1 MKENRITISSY
12 SEHWFCTH
20 VQGQLAHN
28 TENGYR
34 NLIFNHIMPHF
45 KSTALTEL
53 TEKKIQNFYKKL
65 SDQGLSSRSVWC
77 IHLLLR
83 RILDE
88 ACRDGLLTENP
99 AAGINVPHEETQPA
113 MQLRSG
119 QIRRYLE
126 IAKAL
131 NVYTILYVGLTSG
144 LRQGELI
151 SLPWAAFDM
160 SAKRL
165 HLQKRWINLSDT
177 AAQVLAEEHRRHP
190 QSPYMFLDSK
200 TNQPYTPHRLY
211 YLHRRILK
219 QAHLPAIS
227 FRDLQTSAKEMRL

>member
-1 MKENRITISSY
+1 MKTTCITVSSY
-12 SEHWFCTH
+12 FENWFHTH
-20 VQGQLAHN
+20 VQRQLAYN

-34 NLIFNHIMPHF
+34 NLIFNHIIPHF
-45 KSTALTEL
+45 KSMALAEL
-53 TEKKIQNFYKKL
+53 TDKKIQNFYNKL
-65 SDQGLSSRSVWC
+65 SDQDLSSRSVWC
-77 IHLLLR
+77 VHLLLR

-99 AAGINVPHEETQPA
+99 AVGINVPHEEAQPA
-113 MQLRSG
+113 MRLRSG

-126 IAKAL
+126 TAKEL
-131 NVYTILYVGLTSG
+131 DIYSILYVGLTSG
-144 LRQGELI
+144 LRQGELT

-160 SAKRL
+160 STKRL

>member
-1 MKENRITISSY
+1 MKAPCITISSY
-12 SEHWFCTH
+12 SESWFYNH

-28 TENGYR
+28 TENGYQ

-45 KSTALTEL
+45 KSSALTEL

-77 IHLLLR
+77 VHLLLR

-99 AAGINVPHEETQPA
+99 AAGINVPHEENQPA
-113 MQLRSG
+113 MRLRTG

-126 IAKAL
+126 VAKEL
-131 NVYTILYVGLTSG
+131 DVYPILYVGLTSG

-160 SAKRL
+160 STKRL
-165 HLQKRWINLSDT
+165 RLQKRWINLSDT
-177 AAQVLAEEHRRHP
+177 AVQVLAEEHRRHP
-190 QSPYMFLDSK
+190 QSPHMFLDSK
-200 TNQPYTPHRLY
+200 TGQPYTPHRLY

-219 QAHLPAIS
+219 QVHLPTIS
-227 FRDLQTSAKEMRL
+227 FRDLQTSVKEMRL

>member
-1 MKENRITISSY
+1 MKETQITISNY
-12 SEHWFCTH
+12 SKNWFYSH

-77 IHLLLR
+77 VHLLLR

-113 MQLRSG
+113 MRLRSG

-126 IAKAL
+126 TAKEL
-131 NVYTILYVGLTSG
+131 DVYPILHVGLTSG

-160 SAKRL
+160 STKRL
-165 HLQKRWINLSDT
+165 RLQKRWINLSDAT
-177 AAQVLAEEHRRHP
+177 AQVLIEEHRRHP
-190 QSPYMFLDSK
+190 QSPHIFLDSK

-219 QAHLPAIS
+219 QTHLPVIS
-227 FRDLQTSAKEMRL
+227 FRDLQTSTKEMRL

>member
-1 MKENRITISSY
+1 MKETNITISSY
-12 SEHWFCTH
+12 SEKWFFIH
-20 VQGQLAHN
+20 VLGQLAHN

-34 NLIFNHIMPHF
+34 NLIFSHIMPHF

-53 TEKKIQNFYKKL
+53 TERKIQNFYKKL
-65 SDQGLSSRSVWC
+65 SDQGLSPRSVWC
-77 IHLLLR
+77 VHLLLR

-99 AAGINVPHEETQPA
+99 AAGINVPHDETQPA
-113 MQLRSG
+113 MRLRSG

-126 IAKAL
+126 TAKEL
-131 NVYTILYVGLTSG
+131 NVYPILYVGLTSG

-160 SAKRL
+160 STKRL
-165 HLQKRWINLSDT
+165 RLQKRWINLSAT
-177 AAQVLAEEHRRHP
+177 MAQVLTEEHRRHP
-190 QSPYMFLDSK
+190 KSPHLFLDSK
-200 TNQPYTPHRLY
+200 TGQPYTPHRLY
-211 YLHRRILK
+211 YLHRRILA
-219 QAHLPAIS
+219 QAHLPVIS

>member
-1 MKENRITISSY
+1 MEETRITISSY
-12 SEHWFCTH
+12 SENWFCRH
-20 VQGQLAHN
+20 VQGHLAHN

-34 NLIFNHIMPHF
+34 NLIFNHIMLHF
-45 KSTALTEL
+45 KSTALIEL

-65 SDQGLSSRSVWC
+65 SDQRLSPRSIWC
-77 IHLLLR
+77 VHLLFR

-99 AAGINVPHEETQPA
+99 AAGINVPHEETHPA
-113 MQLRSG
+113 MRLRSG

-126 IAKAL
+126 TAKEL
-131 NVYTILYVGLTSG
+131 NVYPILYVGLTSG

-151 SLPWAAFDM
+151 SLPWAAFDL
-160 SAKRL
+160 STKRL
-165 HLQKRWINLSDT
+165 RLQKRWINLSDT

>member
-1 MKENRITISSY
+1 MKETCNTISSY
-12 SEHWFCTH
+12 SENWFYNH

-45 KSTALTEL
+45 KITTLTEV
-53 TEKKIQNFYKKL
+53 TERKIQNFYKKL

-77 IHLLLR
+77 VHLLLR

-99 AAGINVPHEETQPA
+99 AAGINVPHEETQSA
-113 MQLRSG
+113 MRLRSG

-126 IAKAL
+126 AAKEL
-131 NVYTILYVGLTSG
+131 DVYPILYVGLTRG

-160 SAKRL
+160 SANRL
-165 HLQKRWINLSDT
+165 RLQKRWINLSDS
-177 AAQVLAEEHRRHP
+177 AAQVLIEEHLRHP
-190 QSPYMFLDSK
+190 QSPHMFLDSK
-200 TNQPYTPHRLY
+200 SNKPYTPHRLY
-211 YLHRRILK
+211 YLHRIILK
-219 QAHLPAIS
+219 QTHLPVIS
-227 FRDLQTSAKEMRL
+227 FRDLQANAKGMRL

>member
-1 MKENRITISSY
+1 MIKICTTISSY
-12 SEHWFCTH
+12 SEHWFYSH
-20 VQGQLAHN
+20 VQGHLAHN

-34 NLIFNHIMPHF
+34 NLIFNHIMLHF
-45 KSTALTEL
+45 KSTALIEL

-65 SDQGLSSRSVWC
+65 SDQRLSPRSIWC
-77 IHLLLR
+77 VHLLFS

-119 QIRRYLE
+119 QIRRYLDT
-126 IAKAL
+126 AKEL
-131 NVYTILYVGLTSG
+131 NAYSILYVGLTSG

-160 SAKRL
+160 SSKRL
-165 HLQKRWINLSDT
+165 RLQKRWINLSDSV
-177 AAQVLAEEHRRHP
+177 AQVLTEEHCRHP
-190 QSPYMFLDSK
+190 KSLHMFLDSK

-211 YLHRRILK
+211 YLHRRILT
-219 QAHLPAIS
+219 QAHLPTIS
-227 FRDLQTSAKEMRL
+227 FRDLQASAKEMRL

>member
-1 MKENRITISSY
+1 MKKTYTTSNY
-12 SEHWFCTH
+12 SENWFNSH

-45 KSTALTEL
+45 KNTALTEL
-53 TEKKIQNFYKKL
+53 STEKIQKFYKKL

-77 IHLLLR
+77 VHLLLR

-99 AAGINVPHEETQPA
+99 AADINVPHEESQPA
-113 MQLRSG
+113 IRLRSG

-126 IAKAL
+126 AAKEL
-131 NVYTILYVGLTSG
+131 NVYPILYVGLTSG

-151 SLPWAAFDM
+151 SLPWAAFDL
-160 SAKRL
+160 STKRL
-165 HLQKRWINLSDT
+165 RLQKRWINLSDT